1 MIFKEDISIFHDL
14 VHSWILFYSGSFELV
29 RKEPAATISSTRPEL
44 RFYWLWTWP
53 LERPPEGNFMWWQTN
68 PQIESSQ
75 NLALKVAET
84 MLRSTRYH
92 MPGKF
97 RLGARCWRRCY
108 HVLQVEAVLDILGIL
123 QLLQDFLLQISLT
136 RRAVVK
142 HQTSTCWSAFVQQV
156 DFFLCCGLQ
165 ETGEV
170 HGGIRRHLDG
180 PKLGLDIG
188 TSRHSPLRHF
198 TCAIATTIAI
208 ILPGV
213 FLANTTTWSWLVHR
227 KHHAEIAYDA
237 RIGGWFYCA
246 CPIAQYFGDFQQA
259 QNSWRPEL
267 VWEIS
272 SRGGRK
278 FYGEAPVA
286 FLDLELSQESSTMT
300 WETFRKPKIPLYTQF
315 QLSS

>member
-14 VHSWILFYSGSFELV
+14 VHSWILFHSGSFELV

-97 RLGARCWRRCY
+97 RLAARCWRRCY

-156 DFFLCCGLQ
+156 DLFCVAASRRLVKSMEGFADIWTGRNSDLTLGL
-165 ETGEV
+165 
-170 HGGIRRHLDG
+170 HDIHHLD
-180 PKLGLDIG
+180 I
-188 TSRHSPLRHF
+188 S
-198 TCAIATTIAI
+198 
-208 ILPGV
+208 
-213 FLANTTTWSWLVHR
+213 LALL
-227 KHHAEIAYDA
+227 
-237 RIGGWFYCA
+237 
-246 CPIAQYFGDFQQA
+246 QQ
-259 QNSWRPEL
+259 L
-267 VWEIS
+267 
-272 SRGGRK
+272 
-278 FYGEAPVA
+278 
-286 FLDLELSQESSTMT
+286 
-300 WETFRKPKIPLYTQF
+300 
-315 QLSS
+315 